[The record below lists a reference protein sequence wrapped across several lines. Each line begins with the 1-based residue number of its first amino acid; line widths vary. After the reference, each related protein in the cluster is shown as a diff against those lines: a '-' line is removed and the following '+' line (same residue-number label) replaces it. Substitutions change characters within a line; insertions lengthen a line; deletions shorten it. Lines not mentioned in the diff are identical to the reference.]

1 MNLQSDDFD
10 LFGLA
15 RCFAQDRAA
24 LDAAWKA
31 LQREA
36 HPDKFAAQGAAAQR
50 LAMQWSVRI
59 NEAYQRLKDP
69 IRRAAYLCE
78 LAGFPIAAHQNTAM
92 PAAFLMQQMEWH
104 EALDEAE
111 TAEALDTL
119 ADQVCAQQAEL
130 LAACAQHIDVGHDYP
145 AAVGT
150 VRALMFID
158 KFGQDVR
165 ARQHA
170 LDA

>member
-10 LFGLA
+10 LFGLP
-15 RCFAQDRAA
+15 RSFAQDRAA
-24 LDAAWKA
+24 VDAAWKA
-31 LQREA
+31 LQRQA
-36 HPDKFAAQGAAAQR
+36 HPDKFAAEGAAAQR

-111 TAEALDTL
+111 SAEALETL
-119 ADQVCAQQAEL
+119 FEQVRAQQAEL
-130 LAACAQHIDVGHDYP
+130 LAACAQHIDVTNDYP
-145 AAVGT
+145 AAVST
-150 VRALMFID
+150 VRALMFVD
-158 KFGQDVR
+158 KFGQDVL